1 MRKIK
6 ELKDLIKTKSKEE
19 MDNEAIRIMDELIKN
34 SQERIRQMQNDP
46 MIIEARKEYEI
57 RKSNGEWPDED

>member
-1 MRKIK
+1 MRKIR
-6 ELKDLIKTKSKEE
+6 ELKDPIKTKSKEE
-19 MDNEAIRIMDELIKN
+19 MDNKAIRIMDELIKN